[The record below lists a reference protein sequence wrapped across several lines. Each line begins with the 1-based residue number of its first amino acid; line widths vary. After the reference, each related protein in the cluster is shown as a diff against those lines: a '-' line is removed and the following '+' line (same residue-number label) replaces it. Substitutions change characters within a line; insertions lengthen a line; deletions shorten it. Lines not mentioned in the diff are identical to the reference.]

1 MEQKSVL
8 EKVKGWP
15 AGLKSYVQEL
25 HTEMRR
31 VTWPGKVEIYG
42 TTLMVVLTTFVFG
55 LYFWICDQAFSRA
68 VTKVLDFFLKR

>member
-1 MEQKSVL
+1 MADETLTARNPLLRMRDYFLDVR
-8 EKVKGWP
+8 
-15 AGLKSYVQEL
+15 A
-25 HTEMRR
+25 EMRR

-68 VTKVLDFFLKR
+68 VTKMLDFFLKR